1 MGAAPSDRSA
11 TYVPVAALSE
21 LREGYVDIFEVGDLT
36 VAMGLLDGEVFAVDG
51 ICTHAHFE
59 LGPGLMRKGLIE
71 CPMHMA
77 LYDPRDGSVCKGPAE
92 ESLARYETEV
102 RDGVVYVATGG

>member
-1 MGAAPSDRSA
+1 MAAAPPDKSA
-11 TYVPVAALSE
+11 AYVPVAALSE
-21 LREGYVDIFEVGDLT
+21 LREGYVDIFDAGGET
-36 VAMGLLDGEVFAVDG
+36 VAVGLVNGEVFAVAG

-92 ESLARYETEV
+92 EPLERYDTEV
-102 RDGVVYVATGG
+102 RDGIVHVAVG